1 MIRVVCTETG
11 PHARMIPSRSL
22 QAMMKPMLQG
32 RLLDNLKILN
42 DIQERQDADRHIKAK
57 LSGGDGTHIEQE
69 IREGHRLMRFAT
81 AAYGT
86 EMIKS
91 AIDVEVEHTDLKD
104 HKLAIA
110 VHTGIAP
117 EDVRYIYAKD
127 DSDHQ

>member
-1 MIRVVCTETG
+1 
-11 PHARMIPSRSL
+11 
-22 QAMMKPMLQG
+22 MKPMLRG

-57 LSGGDGTHIEQE
+57 LSGSDGTNIEQE
-69 IREGHRLMRFAT
+69 IRDGHRLMRFAT

-91 AIDVEVEHTDLKD
+91 AIDIEVEHDDLKD
-104 HKLAIA
+104 HKQAIA
-110 VHTGIAP
+110 VHTGVGV

-127 DSDHQ
+127 DGDHQ